1 MATAAHAYSAR
12 TSIPKAL
19 FRAFNFVCDG
29 PINRAPRTTSS
40 IISRASQ
47 KRQKLKRVIHM
58 AGHSQFKNI
67 MHRKGKQDAMKSK
80 IFGKLA
86 REITVAAKLGTPDP
100 SMNARLRAAV
110 VAARQENMPRDNIE
124 RAIKKATGS
133 DGENYDEIRYEGYG
147 PGGVAVIVEALT
159 DNRNRAASDIRSYFT
174 KSGGNLGET
183 GSVSFMFDR
192 VGVIE
197 YDADKASA
205 DNMLDAAIEAG
216 ADDVASDE
224 DGHEVYASQD
234 TFRDVAKA
242 LEAKFG
248 EPRKAALIW
257 KPQNNIAVSD
267 EVGEKLFKLLDLLNE
282 HDDVQNVYANFEVS
296 DALAA
301 KMSA

>member
-1 MATAAHAYSAR
+1 
-12 TSIPKAL
+12 
-19 FRAFNFVCDG
+19 
-29 PINRAPRTTSS
+29 
-40 IISRASQ
+40 
-47 KRQKLKRVIHM
+47 M

-67 MHRKGKQDAMKSK
+67 MHRKGKQDAMRSK
-80 IFGKLA
+80 MFGKLA

-100 SMNARLRAAV
+100 AMNPRLRLAIT
-110 VAARQENMPRDNIE
+110 AARAENVPKDNIE
-124 RAIKKATGS
+124 RAIKKAIGN

-197 YDADKASA
+197 YDAKVAS
-205 DNMLDAAIEAG
+205 DDSMLEAAIEAG

-224 DGHEVYASQD
+224 DGHEVFASPE

-257 KPQNNIAVSD
+257 KPQNTITVDD
-267 EVGEKLFKLLDLLNE
+267 ETGEKLFKLLDLLNE